1 MLLQLL
7 GATGTSLE
15 LFFLALAFSLPL
27 ALPVALGRMSR
38 HKLVS
43 CPVRAYLLVMR
54 GTPLMLQLMVVYFG
68 PYYLF
73 GWSWKDR
80 FAAAVAAFVLNY
92 TAYFAEIYRGGIEA
106 IPKGQYEAGQVLG
119 LSRGQTF
126 FHIILPQVVKQI
138 LPVCGNEFMTLV
150 KDTALATT
158 IAVTELMRQANSIA
172 AREVSVLPL
181 LAAGVFYLVINTA
194 VEQAFHLAEKKL
206 AYYR

>member
-7 GATGTSLE
+7 KATGTSLT
-15 LFFLALAFSLPL
+15 LFFLALLTSLPL
-27 ALPVALGRMSR
+27 ALPVALCRMSR
-38 HKLVS
+38 HKLLNWPIRV
-43 CPVRAYLLVMR
+43 YLLVMR

-73 GWSWKDR
+73 GWSWGDR
-80 FAAAVAAFVLNY
+80 FAAAVTAYALNY
-92 TAYFAEIYRGGIEA
+92 AAYFAEIYRGGIES

-119 LSRGQTF
+119 LTRPQTF
-126 FHIILPQVVKQI
+126 FHIILPQVVKRI

-172 AREVSVLPL
+172 AREVSVVPL
-181 LAAGVFYLVINTA
+181 LAAGAFYLVINTA
-194 VEQAFHLAEKKL
+194 VEQAFHLAEKRL
-206 AYYR
+206 SYYR

>member
-7 GATGTSLE
+7 KATGTSLT
-15 LFFLALAFSLPL
+15 LFFLALLFSLPL
-27 ALPVALGRMSR
+27 ALPVALCRMSR
-38 HKLVS
+38 HKLLNW
-43 CPVRAYLLVMR
+43 PIRAYLLVMR

-73 GWSWKDR
+73 GWSWGDR

-92 TAYFAEIYRGGIEA
+92 AAYFAEIYRGGIES
-106 IPKGQYEAGQVLG
+106 IPRGQYEAGQVLG
-119 LSRGQTF
+119 LTRAQTF
-126 FHIILPQVVKQI
+126 LHIVVPQVVKRI

-172 AREVSVLPL
+172 AREVSVVPL
-181 LAAGVFYLVINTA
+181 LAAGAFYLIINTA
-194 VEQAFHLAEKKL
+194 VEQAFHLAEKRL
-206 AYYR
+206 SYYR